1 MVAAARSRRREREVR
16 IVGVDT
22 AAGRMVAPRRLRAE
36 RCKDPSARG
45 RERIPAAMGD
55 EIHDIAV
62 IPGDG
67 IGGEVVPAAQRVLE
81 RAAERHGFGFRW
93 QQYDWGCERYL
104 ETGAMMP
111 EDGVE
116 QLRAHEAIFL
126 GAVGAPGVPD
136 HISLW
141 GLLIPIR
148 RAFEQYVNLRPIRLF
163 DAVHSPLAQPPDID
177 LVVVRENV
185 EGEYSE
191 VGGRLYPGQEGEL
204 AAQLA
209 IFTRRGTER
218 VVRYAF
224 DLAAQRSGRL
234 VSATKSNGIIHTM
247 PFWDEVV
254 DAVAAD
260 FAHVAVERVLIDAL
274 CARVVR
280 APESLDVVVGSNLF
294 GEILSDLTAAV
305 AGSIGIAPAANLNP
319 ERDHPSMFEPVHGSA
334 PDIAGQ
340 GVANPIGQ
348 VWTGALMLEHL
359 GHPDA
364 AAALQRAI
372 EATLDDPAN
381 HTPDLRGRATTE
393 HVANALI
400 EAL

>member
-1 MVAAARSRRREREVR
+1 MSDDV
-16 IVGVDT
+16 
-22 AAGRMVAPRRLRAE
+22 
-36 RCKDPSARG
+36 
-45 RERIPAAMGD
+45 
-55 EIHDIAV
+55 IHDIAV

-81 RAAERHGFGFRW
+81 RAGERYGFGFRW
-93 QQYDWGCERYL
+93 HAFDWGCERYL
-104 ETGAMMP
+104 EVGSMMP
-111 EDGVE
+111 DDGLDQV
-116 QLRAHEAIFL
+116 RGHEAIFL

-136 HISLW
+136 HVSLW

-163 DAVHSPLAQPPDID
+163 DAVRSPLADPPAID

-191 VGGRLYPGQEGEL
+191 IGGRLYSGQEGEL

-209 IFTRRGTER
+209 VFTRRGTER

-224 DLAAQRSGRL
+224 DRARERSGRL

-254 DAVAAD
+254 DDVAAGHPD
-260 FAHVAVERVLIDAL
+260 VEVERVLIDAL
-274 CARVVR
+274 CARVVSR
-280 APESLDVVVGSNLF
+280 PGSLDVIVGSNLF
-294 GEILSDLTAAV
+294 GDILSDLTAAV

-334 PDIAGQ
+334 PDIAGR
-340 GVANPIGQ
+340 GIANPVGQ
-348 VWTGALMLEHL
+348 VWTGALMLDHL
-359 GHPDA
+359 GHPEA
-364 AAALQRAI
+364 AAAVHRAI
-372 EATLDDPAN
+372 ETVLDDRAN
-381 HTPDLRGRATTE
+381 HTPDLRGTATTE
-393 HVANALI
+393 QVTAAL
-400 EAL
+400 EAAIGEAM

>member
-1 MVAAARSRRREREVR
+1 MTETV
-16 IVGVDT
+16 
-22 AAGRMVAPRRLRAE
+22 
-36 RCKDPSARG
+36 
-45 RERIPAAMGD
+45 
-55 EIHDIAV
+55 HDIAV

-81 RAAERHGFGFRW
+81 HVAGRHGFAFRW
-93 QQYDWGCERYL
+93 HELDWGCERYL
-104 ETGAMMP
+104 QTGAMMP
-111 EDGVE
+111 EDGLA
-116 QLRAHEAIFL
+116 QLAAHEAVFL

-136 HISLW
+136 HVSLW

-148 RAFEQYVNLRPIRLF
+148 RTFEQYVNLRPIRLF
-163 DAVHSPLAQPPDID
+163 DRVRSPLANPPAID

-191 VGGRLYPGQEGEL
+191 VGGRLYAGQEGEL

-209 IFTRRGTER
+209 VFTRRGTER

-224 DLAAQRSGRL
+224 DLATRRGGRL

-260 FAHVAVERVLIDAL
+260 FPAVEVERVLIDAL

-280 APESLDVVVGSNLF
+280 APDSLDVIVGSNLF
-294 GEILSDLTAAV
+294 GDILSDLTAAV

-319 ERDHPSMFEPVHGSA
+319 EREHPSMFEPVHGSA
-334 PDIAGQ
+334 PDIVGR

-359 GHPDA
+359 GRAEA
-364 AAALQRAI
+364 AAALERAV
-372 EATLDDPAN
+372 ETTLDDRAN
-381 HTPDLRGRATTE
+381 HTPDLRGDATTE
-393 HVANALI
+393 QVASALI